1 MYRMPSRTKC
11 PPGSRKCISGKCV
24 KRQPEK
30 TPRCHK
36 GTRKCVNQKC
46 YSAKSK
52 EENAAKKIQKMVRI
66 YRRKRVQK
74 NDQKNNQQNVLN
86 SPTSVAEFEQQDVYE
101 PAASSPAQMPKSPSR
116 SPTSVASVTPRV
128 KRSPKTIKR
137 RSNTKC
143 PKGMRKCAIT
153 GRCVVRKT
161 EKTKRCHRG
170 TRKCA
175 NNVCY
180 SKTELAAKKIQKM
193 VRNRSR
199 KN

>member
-1 MYRMPSRTKC
+1 MPTRTKC

-24 KRQPEK
+24 KKQTDK
-30 TPRCHK
+30 TPRCNK

-66 YRRKRVQK
+66 YRRKR
-74 NDQKNNQQNVLN
+74 DEKNNPKNVLN

-101 PAASSPAQMPKSPSR
+101 PVSR
-116 SPTSVASVTPRV
+116 SPP
-128 KRSPKTIKR
+128 KKTIKR

-143 PKGMRKCAIT
+143 PKGMRKCAVV

-161 EKTKRCHRG
+161 EKTKRCHKG

-180 SKTELAAKKIQKM
+180 SKRENAAKKIQKM

>member
-1 MYRMPSRTKC
+1 MPPRTKC

-24 KRQPEK
+24 KKQTDK
-30 TPRCHK
+30 TPRCNK
-36 GTRKCVNQKC
+36 GTHKCVNQKC

-52 EENAAKKIQKMVRI
+52 HENAAKKIQKMVRI
-66 YRRKRVQK
+66 YRRKRDEQ
-74 NDQKNNQQNVLN
+74 NNQKKVLN
-86 SPTSVAEFEQQDVYE
+86 IPTSVAEFEQQDVYE
-101 PAASSPAQMPKSPSR
+101 PAASSPAQMPNSPISR
-116 SPTSVASVTPRV
+116 SPS
-128 KRSPKTIKR
+128 KKTINR

-143 PKGMRKCAIT
+143 PKGMRKCAVI

-161 EKTKRCHRG
+161 EKTKRCHKG

-180 SKTELAAKKIQKM
+180 SKQEVAAKKIQKM
-193 VRNRSR
+193 VRIYSH

>member
-1 MYRMPSRTKC
+1 MPSRTKC

-24 KRQPEK
+24 KRQSEK

-52 EENAAKKIQKMVRI
+52 QENAAKKIQKMVRI
-66 YRRKRVQK
+66 YRRKRDEKNTQK
-74 NDQKNNQQNVLN
+74 RVLN
-86 SPTSVAEFEQQDVYE
+86 SPTSVAEFEQPDVYE
-101 PAASSPAQMPKSPSR
+101 PAASSPMSR
-116 SPTSVASVTPRV
+116 SPS
-128 KRSPKTIKR
+128 KKTRKQ

-143 PKGMRKCAIT
+143 PKGMRKCAVI

-161 EKTKRCHRG
+161 EKTKRCHKG

-180 SKTELAAKKIQKM
+180 SKQDVAAKKIQKM
-193 VRNRSR
+193 VRSR